1 MNLNN
6 EQIRQILDGD
16 GTYRQKYQQIFGEDV
31 TKDTARHRL
40 NRLRDQ
46 LINDNVTDTQAIFK
60 DTIKIDNS
68 GQQCSEKLLECSPEQ
83 LKDPEYLL
91 QMHGYDASKFQLVS
105 ATASIWQNSTK
116 DNKTL
121 YSSRVHVRPLAIEQ
135 NLAAVIEKTVDNLFA
150 DKAENYSHRRLTNI
164 QKRYA
169 KAPHNDKYLE
179 ICLPDLH
186 FGLTENENSNALYEF
201 EQLFERKTF
210 EIGKIIQRTQPDWID
225 LVFLGDILHYD
236 NAQKTTTKG
245 TPQCST
251 VSFETMF
258 TSASE
263 NIIMLVDYILETV
276 NSIDKPD
283 TQIRVIYVPGNH
295 DTILGYTLM
304 TVVGAY
310 FHDNEHIIFDLKQT
324 DRKFTMY
331 GNNLVG
337 FIHGDMNAKR
347 INQWLYKDAKQLI
360 SRADQI
366 EIHCGHLHSE
376 QVVEDNGVITRHL
389 PTICGVSPFER
400 TQGYQSVKR
409 LSAFLWDGYEGLKN
423 IFYI

>member
-31 TKDTARHRL
+31 SKDTARHRL
-40 NRLRDQ
+40 NRLREQ
-46 LINDNVTDTQAIFK
+46 LTHVSAEEISSVFK
-60 DTIKIDNS
+60 DTIRIDGN
-68 GQQCSEKLLECSPEQ
+68 GQQCSEKLLECSQEQ
-83 LKDPEYLL
+83 LKDPAYLL
-91 QMHGYDASKFQLVS
+91 QIHGYDVNKFQLVS

-116 DNKTL
+116 HNKIL
-121 YSSRVHVRPLAIEQ
+121 YSSRIHVKPLNVEQ
-135 NLAAVIEKTVDNLFA
+135 NVTALIEKTVDKLFH
-150 DKAENYSHRRLTNI
+150 DKTNNYSSKRITNI
-164 QKRYA
+164 QKRDL
-169 KAPHNDKYLE
+169 KTKENNKYLE

-186 FGLTENENSNALYEF
+186 FGLTPNEDADSIYEF
-201 EQLFERKTF
+201 EKLFEQKTYR
-210 EIGKIIQRTQPDWID
+210 IGDIVKNTNPDFID

-236 NAQKTTTKG
+236 NAQKTTTRG
-245 TPQCST
+245 TQQCSN

-263 NIIMLVDYILETV
+263 NIIMLLDYIMEIANDS
-276 NSIDKPD
+276 NSHP
-283 TQIRVIYVPGNH
+283 QLRVIYVPGNH

-310 FHDNEHIIFDLKQT
+310 FHDNEQISFDLRQT
-324 DRKFTMY
+324 DRKYTMY
-331 GNNLVG
+331 GTNLVG

-347 INQWLYKDAKQLI
+347 LNQWLYKDARSFVSSAK
-360 SRADQI
+360 QI

-376 QVVEDNGVITRHL
+376 QVVDDNGIITRHL
-389 PTICGVSPFER
+389 PTICGTSPFER
-400 TQGYQSVKR
+400 KEGYISTKR
-409 LSAFLWDGYEGLKN
+409 LSAFLWDGLNGLQN

>member
-31 TKDTARHRL
+31 SKDTARHRL
-40 NRLRDQ
+40 NRLREKMTTCSMED
-46 LINDNVTDTQAIFK
+46 ITVDFK
-60 DTIKIDNS
+60 DTIKIDNN
-68 GQQCSEKLLECSPEQ
+68 GQQCSEKLLDCSQEQ

-91 QMHGYDASKFQLVS
+91 QMHGYDNTKFQLVS
-105 ATASIWQNSTK
+105 ATASVWKNSTK
-116 DNKTL
+116 DNKVL
-121 YSSRVHVRPLAIEQ
+121 YSSRIHVKPLAAEQ
-135 NLAAVIEKTVDNLFA
+135 NLSSLIEKTVDQLFT
-150 DKAENYSHRRLTNI
+150 DKSENYSHKRLTNI

-169 KAPHNDKYLE
+169 KAPCNDKYLE

-201 EQLFERKTF
+201 EQIFERKTW
-210 EIGKIIQRTQPDWID
+210 EIGKIVQTTQPNWID

-236 NAQKTTTKG
+236 TAYKTTTKG
-245 TPQCST
+245 TPQCSN

-263 NIIMLVDYILETV
+263 NIIMLIDYILDLTNHV
-276 NSIDKPD
+276 DKPNP
-283 TQIRVIYVPGNH
+283 QIRVIYVPGNH
-295 DTILGYTLM
+295 DTVLGYALM
-304 TVVGAY
+304 TVIGAY
-310 FHDNEHIIFDLKQT
+310 FHDNERITFDLQQT

-331 GNNLVG
+331 GSNLVG

-347 INQWLYKDAKQLI
+347 INQWLYKDAKQFI
-360 SRADQI
+360 SNANQI

-376 QVVEDNGVITRHL
+376 QVIEDNGVITRHL
-389 PTICGVSPFER
+389 PTICGSSPFEIK
-400 TQGYQSVKR
+400 QGYNSVKR
-409 LSAFLWDGYEGLKN
+409 LSAFLWDGLTGLQN
-423 IFYI
+423 VFYI